1 MEHPKKQFSEKL
13 EDKALDIGGKVVEE
27 GAKQL
32 LGIGGA
38 FSLLLKLGAIGG
50 FLLVLGILGLIVF
63 LAVKF
68 LV

>member
-1 MEHPKKQFSEKL
+1 MKEKQQFAEKL
-13 EDKALDIGGKVVEE
+13 EDKALDVGGKIVEE

-50 FLLVLGILGLIVF
+50 LLLVVGVLGLLVF
-63 LAVKF
+63 LVIKF